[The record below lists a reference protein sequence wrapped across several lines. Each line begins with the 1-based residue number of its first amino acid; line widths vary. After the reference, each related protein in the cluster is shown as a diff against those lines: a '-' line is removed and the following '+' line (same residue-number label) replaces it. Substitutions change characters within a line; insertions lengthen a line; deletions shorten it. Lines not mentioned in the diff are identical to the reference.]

1 MAFIFKLPE
10 LGENVSSATVSRVL
24 VSVGDTV
31 AVNQTVLEV
40 ETDKALAEIPC
51 PVAGVVKEV
60 RVNAGGSVKAGMVVM
75 VIEESNAAAAPV
87 SPKALES
94 APEAPSASPK
104 PPPASA
110 PSTPP
115 SALPKPRAAGAPVP
129 ASPSVRRL
137 ARELGVD
144 LNAVPTAD
152 PTGRITA
159 HDVMAFAQGKTAVTP
174 GIEPAQAAEA
184 PTPAK
189 PPGEEGQD
197 AYGPVIYEPM
207 NAIRRKTAEHLAH
220 AWSSIPH
227 VTHFEKADI
236 TELEEARRRHAK
248 KMEAAG
254 GRLTLICFVLKV
266 LVEAFRR
273 FPKFNATVDL
283 ENQRLVLKRYYHI
296 GVAVDTPAGLVVPVL
311 RDVDKMSIAELAVAL
326 PALAEKARA
335 RKLALEDMQG
345 GGFTVTNL
353 GGLGGVGFTPIINA
367 PEVAIL
373 GMSRSVI
380 EPAYREHAFAPRL
393 MLPLSLS
400 YDHRVIDGADAA
412 RFMRFVAEALENPW
426 SMWLEKGNMP

>member
-1 MAFIFKLPE
+1 A
-10 LGENVSSATVSRVL
+10 
-24 VSVGDTV
+24 
-31 AVNQTVLEV
+31 
-40 ETDKALAEIPC
+40 
-51 PVAGVVKEV
+51 PVAG
-60 RVNAGGSVKAGMVVM
+60 APMP
-75 VIEESNAAAAPV
+75 AAP
-87 SPKALES
+87 A
-94 APEAPSASPK
+94 
-104 PPPASA
+104 
-110 PSTPP
+110 
-115 SALPKPRAAGAPVP
+115 
-129 ASPSVRRL
+129 
-137 ARELGVD
+137 
-144 LNAVPTAD
+144 
-152 PTGRITA
+152 
-159 HDVMAFAQGKTAVTP
+159 
-174 GIEPAQAAEA
+174 
-184 PTPAK
+184 
-189 PPGEEGQD
+189 GEEGQD

-227 VTHFEKADI
+227 VTHFDKADI
-236 TELEEARRRHAK
+236 TELEEVRKRYAK

-283 ENQRLVLKRYYHI
+283 EHQRLVLKRYCHI

-311 RDVDKMSIAELAVAL
+311 RDVDKKSILELAVAL

-353 GGLGGVGFTPIINA
+353 GGLGGTGFTPIINA

-373 GMSRSVI
+373 GMSRSAM
-380 EPAYREHAFAPRL
+380 EPVYRDNAFLPRL

-412 RFMRFVAEALENPW
+412 RFLRFVAEALENPW
-426 SMWLEKGNMP
+426 AMWMEKGNMP